1 MREYETIRLDRRG
14 DGTAVLTLDR
24 PEAANTISRQLMA
37 DMNRALDAIDA
48 DAEVRV
54 LIVTGAGERHFC
66 GGADLRAAARVVATT
81 RSAADNSGAADGARR
96 DFITHIE
103 EIHQPVIAA
112 INGAAMGGGCEI
124 ALACDFRLMAE
135 EAKIGQPE
143 ILFGALPL
151 GGGTQRLPRI
161 VGLARAKE
169 LVLLGRHYTASEAL
183 AIGLVSVVVPRARL
197 MAEAEALAT
206 ELADKAGYALATAK
220 KLCNLAFDVPLA
232 EGLALEREL
241 VGKMATPDEMRAARE
256 RAMAKSSTYGKI
268 FAKS

>member
-1 MREYETIRLDRRG
+1 MREYETIRLDRRD
-14 DGTAVLTLDR
+14 DGIAILTLDR

-48 DAEVRV
+48 DAGVRV
-54 LIVTGAGERHFC
+54 VILTGAGERHFC
-66 GGADLRAAARVVATT
+66 GGADLRDLTVARAAAPAPEPTAGERPA
-81 RSAADNSGAADGARR
+81 ARR

-103 EIHQPVIAA
+103 EIRQPVIAA

-161 VGLARAKE
+161 VGLAKAKE
-169 LVLLGRHYTASEAL
+169 LILLGRHYTASEAL
-183 AIGLVSVVVPRARL
+183 AMGLVASVAPRARL
-197 MAEAEALAT
+197 MAEAEALAS
-206 ELADKAGYALATAK
+206 ELSDKAGYALATAK
-220 KLCNLAFDVPLA
+220 QLCNRALDVPLPD
-232 EGLALEREL
+232 GLALEREL
-241 VGKMATPDEMRAARE
+241 VGKMATPDEMRVARE
-256 RAMAKSSTYGKI
+256 RAMAKSATYGKI
-268 FAKS
+268 FAKT